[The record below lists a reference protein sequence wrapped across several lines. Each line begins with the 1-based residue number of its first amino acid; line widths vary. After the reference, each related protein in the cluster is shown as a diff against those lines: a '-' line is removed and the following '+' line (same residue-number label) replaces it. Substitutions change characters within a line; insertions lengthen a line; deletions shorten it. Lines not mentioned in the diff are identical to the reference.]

1 MLEDNKSG
9 WLVGESVTIADLKA
23 HQFVAWMLGGTL
35 DGVPVESMDA
45 YPKLKALYAKVE
57 ALPKIAA
64 FRAKYGAKYSG
75 TFDYVPP
82 QEE

>member
-1 MLEDNKSG
+1 MEDNKTG
-9 WLVGESVTIADLKA
+9 WLVGDSVTIADLRA

-35 DGVPVESMDA
+35 DGVPVEAMDK
-45 YPKLKALYAKVE
+45 YPLLKALYGKVE
-57 ALPKIAA
+57 ALPRIAA
-64 FRAKYGAKYSG
+64 FRAKYGAKYS

>member
-1 MLEDNKSG
+1 MLEDNKTG
-9 WLVGESVTIADLKA
+9 WLVGESVTIADLRA

-45 YPKLKALYAKVE
+45 YPKLKALYGKVE
-57 ALPKIAA
+57 ALPRIAA
-64 FRAKYGAKYSG
+64 FRAKYGAKYSS